1 MRDIL
6 IRSYVSSHAFI
17 NVENFCKTSLF
28 SFYKTYEFFN
38 IKRYFVLK
46 HFIINIKYSNYV
58 KSRFCAIMQII
69 PITMI
74 RTCKSFAIFYFSNN
88 TDSVRGYLD
97 MSLIL
102 HNDVIQPKRNN
113 ASKIVRI
120 YGYDLQFHRKK
131 LSMNILD
138 YGQSATYLF

>member
-1 MRDIL
+1 MLRTFAKL
-6 IRSYVSSHAFI
+6 LYFRFIRLMS
-17 NVENFCKTSLF
+17 
-28 SFYKTYEFFN
+28 FFN

-102 HNDVIQPKRNN
+102 HNDVI
-113 ASKIVRI
+113 
-120 YGYDLQFHRKK
+120 
-131 LSMNILD
+131 
-138 YGQSATYLF
+138 

>member
-28 SFYKTYEFFN
+28 SCYKTYEFFN

-74 RTCKSFAIFYFSNN
+74 RTCKSFAIFYFQNN

-102 HNDVIQPKRNN
+102 RNDVIWPKRNN
-113 ASKIVRI
+113 ASKLFVFMDII
-120 YGYDLQFHRKK
+120 CNFTGKK
-131 LSMNILD
+131 YLC
-138 YGQSATYLF
+138 TY